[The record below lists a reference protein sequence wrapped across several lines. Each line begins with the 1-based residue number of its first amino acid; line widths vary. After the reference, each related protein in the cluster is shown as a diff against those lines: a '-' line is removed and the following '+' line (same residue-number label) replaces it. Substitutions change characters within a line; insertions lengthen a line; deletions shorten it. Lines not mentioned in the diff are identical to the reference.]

1 MSTHWFVGATYGQ
14 QSENDQTE
22 RFLTKGI
29 WENGYRDKLLDV
41 VQSMAIGD
49 KIAIKSSYTRK
60 RNLPFDNRGHTVSVM
75 KVKAIG
81 IITRNHGDGRHVD
94 VDWQT
99 DYQEREWY
107 FYTGRTTVWKPDP
120 EKWETQALIDF
131 AFNGVEQDIDR
142 FRNEPYWRE
151 RFGDAPEQDQ
161 RFKWTRFYTAMAT
174 ALLEHKDDRSRL
186 IAHIHDMGTRFDCM
200 AVLNDKSSSG
210 ERFPLSDI
218 CPYTTFGI
226 FNRGLTDE
234 NRTMIASELA
244 QFLGVDDEVPTSFE
258 GIPVVNNQRSWFF
271 SYEATRQ
278 PRDIDDLWEFFAV
291 GIALADGDD
300 NEDLKAAFIR
310 DYDQAQA
317 CRGVSWNLTIGL
329 YWSRP
334 WDYAPLDTRSRSYLA
349 EHLGETVAHDGPN
362 RQCMGDSYLK
372 LIERLNDAFSSDDCP
387 VHSFPDLSLAA
398 WNMPQSEGGDEA
410 GGDDEQTGVPDPG
423 KATPQVTSYAI
434 EDIVADGCFVPQDRL
449 EQILSRLKERKN
461 IILQGP
467 PGTGKTWLAK
477 RIAYAAMQAKAPSR
491 IKALQFHPNL
501 SYEDFVRGYRPSTDG
516 RLQLVD
522 GPFLKLVDQ
531 ARSDPEQIY
540 ALVIEEINRGN
551 PAQVFGEMLTL
562 LEHDKRY
569 PEEALSLSYA
579 KSQEERVY
587 IPRNLVVIG
596 TMNIADR
603 SLALVDLALRRRFA
617 FIDLEPTFG
626 QPWQE
631 WMQNKT
637 DMPMNVISDIEQRML
652 ALNQAIADSVSLGRQ
667 FKIGHSY
674 VTPGRGTVIT
684 DHFRWFRDIVIT
696 EIAPLLEEYWY
707 DDIGCAHTQRDKL
720 LEGWPE

>member
-1 MSTHWFVGATYGQ
+1 MTTHWLVGAAH
-14 QSENDQTE
+14 SANDQTE
-22 RFLTKGI
+22 RFLSDGI
-29 WENGYRDKLLDV
+29 WENGYRDQLLDLV
-41 VQSMAIGD
+41 RSMATGD

-60 RNLPFDNRGHTVSVM
+60 LNLPFDNRGHTVSVM

-81 IITRNHGDGRHVD
+81 TITRNHGDGRHID

-107 FYTGRTTVWKPDP
+107 FYTGWKTVWKLDP
-120 EKWETQALIDF
+120 EKWENQALIDF
-131 AFNGVEQDIDR
+131 AFNGVDQDIDR
-142 FRNEPYWRE
+142 FRNEPKWRE
-151 RFGDAPEQDQ
+151 RFGDTLEQNQ
-161 RFKWTRFYTAMAT
+161 RFEWTRFYTAMAT
-174 ALLEHKDDRSRL
+174 ALLEHKEDRSQL
-186 IAHIHDMGTRFDCM
+186 IAHIHDMGTRHDCM

-210 ERFPLSDI
+210 ERFPLRDI

-226 FNRGLTDE
+226 FNRGLTYE
-234 NRTMIASELA
+234 NRTLIATELA
-244 QFLGVDDEVPTSFE
+244 KFLGVEEDVPTTFE
-258 GIPVVNNQRSWFF
+258 GIPVLNNQKSWYF
-271 SYEATRQ
+271 SYEASRQ
-278 PRDIDDLWEFFAV
+278 PRDIDDLWQIFAT

-310 DYDQAQA
+310 EYDQAQS

-329 YWSRP
+329 YWTRP
-334 WDYAPLDTRSRSYLA
+334 WDYAPLDTRSRSYLS

-372 LIERLNDAFSSDDCP
+372 LVERLSDAFSRDDCP

-398 WNMPQSEGGDEA
+398 CNTPQANDES
-410 GGDDEQTGVPDPG
+410 GDDGEQSGQLDPG
-423 KATPQVTSYAI
+423 IATPQATSYTI

-491 IKALQFHPNL
+491 IKAIQFHPNL

-522 GPFLKLVDQ
+522 GPFLEMVDL
-531 ARSDPEQIY
+531 AHSDPDQIY

-569 PEEALSLSYA
+569 PDEALALSYA
-579 KSQEERVY
+579 KSREERVY

-637 DMPMNVISDIEQRML
+637 DMPLNVIIDIEQRIV
-652 ALNQAIADSVSLGRQ
+652 ALNQAITDSVSLGRQ

-674 VTPGRGTVIT
+674 VTPGRGLKVT
-684 DHFRWFRDIVIT
+684 DHVRWFRDIVMT
-696 EIAPLLEEYWY
+696 EIGPLLEEYWF
-707 DDIGCAHTQRDKL
+707 DDIGCAHTQRDTL
-720 LEGWPE
+720 LEGWTE